1 MAMLL
6 LLPGRLM
13 RGRLSRVVLVL
24 VGSSVG
30 CRLGSIRVLVVSCKS
45 VEGCEEEW
53 DEGEFSS
60 EEAAPGE
67 EIA

>member
-1 MAMLL
+1 MVMLL

-24 VGSSVG
+24 VG
-30 CRLGSIRVLVVSCKS
+30 CRLGSIIVLVVSCKS
-45 VEGCEEEW
+45 VEGCE

-60 EEAAPGE
+60 EEAASGE